1 MSINGNSFG
10 AVTGG
15 LRRLLVALAENA
27 ATLPDVTVE
36 RHGLEVALTAAEV
49 AKNRQDAAV
58 GNKQLATQEL
68 QSALASA
75 KDAAIRLQSA
85 ARFALGPRSEKL
97 VVFQVKP
104 LRKRGS
110 RAAARLRKQE
120 EELRKQEAGLLKKE
134 MELRRRKQ
142 QTVILK
148 KQVELLR
155 QELDEPVDPVDPV
168 EAVP

>member
-1 MSINGNSFG
+1 MAINGRSFG

-15 LRRLLVALAENA
+15 LRRLLAALMENA
-27 ATLPDVTVE
+27 ATLPDVVVE
-36 RHGLEVALTAAEV
+36 RLGLELALTAAEE

-68 QSALASA
+68 QGALATA

-85 ARFALGPRSEKL
+85 AKFKLGPRSEKL

-110 RAAARLRKQE
+110 RTAARLRKQE

-142 QTVILK
+142 QTATLK

-155 QELDEPVDPVDPV
+155 QELDEPVDPV